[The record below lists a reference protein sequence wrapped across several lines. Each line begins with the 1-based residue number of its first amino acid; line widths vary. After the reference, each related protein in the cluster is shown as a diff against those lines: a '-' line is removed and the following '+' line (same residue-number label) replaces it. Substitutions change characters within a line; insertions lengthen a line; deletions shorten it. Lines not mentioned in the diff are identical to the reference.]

1 MGKDTNEI
9 KFYGLQKTT
18 LLDYPGYVACI
29 LFTRG
34 CNMRCPFCHNKSL
47 LFNNDLKTI
56 DVWEYL
62 EKRKGLLDGVVISG
76 GEPLLYDTGETLSII
91 KDMGYKIKLDT
102 NGSFPDKLETLIRND
117 LVDYVAMDIKHEP
130 EKYALATGVD
140 TDMNDIQRSID
151 LLLTGQVEY
160 EFRTTVVRGIHTEED
175 MMKLAEWING
185 TNRYYIQ
192 QYRKP
197 EIMVDLTLSSFS
209 DEEMKRMLKKI
220 QKVIPNAELRGVE

>member
-9 KFYGLQKTT
+9 RFYGLQKTT

-34 CNMRCPFCHNKSL
+34 CNMRCSFCHNKSL
-47 LFNNDLKTI
+47 LFSNDLKTI

-76 GEPLLYDTGETLSII
+76 GEPLFYDTGETLSRI
-91 KDMGYKIKLDT
+91 KGIGFKIKLDT
-102 NGSFPDKLETLIRND
+102 NGSFPDKLETLIRNG

-140 TDMNDIQRSID
+140 TDMNSIQKSID
-151 LLLTGQVEY
+151 LLMNALVDY
-160 EFRTTVVRGIHTEED
+160 EFRTTVVREFHKESDFSAIGEMI
-175 MMKLAEWING
+175 AG
-185 TNRYYIQ
+185 ARRYFLQ
-192 QYRKP
+192 CFTDRDSVP
-197 EIMVDLTLSSFS
+197 FAGLHAPS
-209 DEEMKRMLKKI
+209 
-220 QKVIPNAELRGVE
+220 AGELRKYAAAAQVFVPDTQLRGID